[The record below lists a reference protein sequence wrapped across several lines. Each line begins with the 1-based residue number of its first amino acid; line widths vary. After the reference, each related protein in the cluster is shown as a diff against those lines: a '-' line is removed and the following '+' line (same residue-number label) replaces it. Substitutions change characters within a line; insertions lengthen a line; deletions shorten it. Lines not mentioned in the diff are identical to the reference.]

1 MLININGKDIG
12 KELPAI
18 NVINPFNGECIDTV
32 PDVSVE
38 LMDEAVKAAQEGL
51 KIWGGLSQANRNA
64 VIYKYIQLYESRR
77 HEISELLVAETG
89 KTLREA
95 CAIATRLA
103 STVICTSENIC
114 PRFMPEEFGITR

>member
-32 PDVSVE
+32 PDVPVE

-64 VIYKYIQLYESRR
+64 VIYKYIQLY
-77 HEISELLVAETG
+77 LVYVNILSSIQFFHQFYMS
-89 KTLREA
+89 LR
-95 CAIATRLA
+95 
-103 STVICTSENIC
+103 NILTFN
-114 PRFMPEEFGITR
+114 PPGILSVSLS

>member
-32 PDVSVE
+32 PDVPVE

-51 KIWGGLSQANRNA
+51 KYGADFLKQTEMQLFINISSFMNPEDMKSQN
-64 VIYKYIQLYESRR
+64 
-77 HEISELLVAETG
+77 
-89 KTLREA
+89 
-95 CAIATRLA
+95 C
-103 STVICTSENIC
+103 
-114 PRFMPEEFGITR
+114 

>member
-32 PDVSVE
+32 PDVPVE

-77 HEISELLVAETG
+77 HEISELLAAETG
-89 KTLREA
+89 KTLRD
-95 CAIATRLA
+95 
-103 STVICTSENIC
+103 
-114 PRFMPEEFGITR
+114 

>member
-32 PDVSVE
+32 PDVPVE

-51 KIWGGLSQANRNA
+51 NISSFMNPEDMKSQN
-64 VIYKYIQLYESRR
+64 
-77 HEISELLVAETG
+77 
-89 KTLREA
+89 
-95 CAIATRLA
+95 C
-103 STVICTSENIC
+103 
-114 PRFMPEEFGITR
+114 